1 MPKVVIVIPAV
12 YPHLVDLAGKLNL
25 RYKSGPTQLRIS
37 KLRTNFKLRTFSWLS
52 RVPQSKFEANWSR
65 GSRVMIRQTNRE
77 YNFKNEDN
85 DLVKKVVK
93 F

>member
-1 MPKVVIVIPAV
+1 MPKVVIVTHVV

-25 RYKSGPTQLRIS
+25 RYKLRIS